1 MDNPPIVLLFL
12 AVFFFMIT
20 CITGIWWLQSTAA
33 ERGRRANPDP
43 TDRVER
49 LEELESERQVA
60 AKVVR
65 IVAPMSAVAFV
76 VVLLLAFLA

>member
-33 ERGRRANPDP
+33 ERGRRANPDS
-43 TDRVER
+43 TDRAER

-65 IVAPMSAVAFV
+65 IVAPISAAAFG